1 LQGHINMNIRPR
13 RSVLYMPGSNA
24 RAIEKARTLPA
35 DAVILDLEDS
45 VAPDA
50 KAAARQQV
58 MDAVTA
64 GSFGAR
70 EVIVRINGLDTQWWL
85 DDLNAVAKARPD
97 AVLVPKVSSPD
108 HLEDVAERL
117 VDISA
122 DQKIRVW
129 AMMETPLA
137 MLNARDIAAAA
148 RDVETRLAAF
158 VMGTNDLAKETR
170 AKITPGRAAMLP
182 WLMNCVAAARAFGL
196 DIIDG
201 VYNDLADA
209 DGFARECS
217 EAREMGFDGKTLIH
231 PNQIAPCNAA
241 FSPSAEEVAQAQKII
256 AAFDLPE
263 NRDKGV
269 VQLEGRMVERLHAEM
284 ARRTVAIAQA
294 IEARSREAERV

>member
-1 LQGHINMNIRPR
+1 MSIRPR

-50 KAAARQQV
+50 KAAARRQV
-58 MDAVTA
+58 TDAVSA
-64 GSFGAR
+64 GGFGAR
-70 EVIVRINGLDTQWWL
+70 EVVVRINGLDTQWWL
-85 DDLNAVAKARPD
+85 DDLNAVGKARPD
-97 AVLVPKVSSPD
+97 AVLVPKVSIPG

-122 DQKIRVW
+122 DQKIRIW

-137 MLNARDIAAAA
+137 MLNAGEIAAAA

-170 AKITPGRAAMLP
+170 AKITPGRPNMLP

-196 DIIDG
+196 LIFDG
-201 VYNDLADA
+201 VFNDLADA
-209 DGFARECS
+209 DGFAQEC
-217 EAREMGFDGKTLIH
+217 AQGRDMGFDGKTLIH
-231 PNQIAPCNAA
+231 P
-241 FSPSAEEVAQAQKII
+241 
-256 AAFDLPE
+256 
-263 NRDKGV
+263 
-269 VQLEGRMVERLHAEM
+269 
-284 ARRTVAIAQA
+284 
-294 IEARSREAERV
+294 

>member
-1 LQGHINMNIRPR
+1 MNIRPR

-58 MDAVTA
+58 MYAVTA

>member
-45 VAPDA
+45 VAPEA
-50 KAAARQQV
+50 KPAARQQV

-85 DDLNAVAKARPD
+85 DDLNAVAKAKPD
-97 AVLVPKVSSPD
+97 AVLVPKVSRPD

-148 RDVETRLAAF
+148 SDVETRLAAF

-182 WLMNCVAAARAFGL
+182 WLMNCVAAGRAFGL

-217 EAREMGFDGKTLIH
+217 EARGMGFDGKTLIH

-241 FSPSAEEVAQAQKII
+241 FSPSAEEVAHAQKII
-256 AAFDLPE
+256 AAFDLRE

>member
-1 LQGHINMNIRPR
+1 MSIRPR

-45 VAPDA
+45 VAPEA

-58 MDAVTA
+58 MDAVAA
-64 GSFGAR
+64 GSFGRR

-148 RDVETRLAAF
+148 QDVETRLSAF
-158 VMGTNDLAKETR
+158 VMAPTTSPKR
-170 AKITPGRAAMLP
+170 RVRRSPPG
-182 WLMNCVAAARAFGL
+182 
-196 DIIDG
+196 
-201 VYNDLADA
+201 
-209 DGFARECS
+209 
-217 EAREMGFDGKTLIH
+217 
-231 PNQIAPCNAA
+231 
-241 FSPSAEEVAQAQKII
+241 
-256 AAFDLPE
+256 
-263 NRDKGV
+263 
-269 VQLEGRMVERLHAEM
+269 
-284 ARRTVAIAQA
+284 ARRCCPG
-294 IEARSREAERV
+294 

>member
-64 GSFGAR
+64 GSLGAR

-85 DDLNAVAKARPD
+85 DDLNAAAKAKPD

-148 RDVETRLAAF
+148 RDVETRLTAF

-170 AKITPGRAAMLP
+170 AKITPGRTAMLP

-201 VYNDLADA
+201 VYNELADT
-209 DGFARECS
+209 DGFARECN
-217 EAREMGFDGKTLIH
+217 EARQMGFDGKTLIH
-231 PNQIAPCNAA
+231 PNQIAPCNVA

-269 VQLEGRMVERLHAEM
+269 VQLEGRMVERLHADM